1 MRPFSFTV
9 SSSWRRYWFFKAS
22 SWRKKSEEVRKE
34 VDQRRLADQHRVAAA
49 FLFLSIDSNG
59 AFISLFHG
67 QRRLEIFLGLAALS
81 VTVHKGGKIQRISSR
96 SGIFLRPGQ

>member
-1 MRPFSFTV
+1 MCIRDRLQLAQVLVFQGLIL
-9 SSSWRRYWFFKAS
+9 
-22 SWRKKSEEVRKE
+22 EEKVRGGPQE

-81 VTVHKGGKIQRISSR
+81 VTVHKGCLLYTSW
-96 SGIFLRPGQ
+96 